1 MFKDA
6 ALKEHVPTAV
16 IHQPEYWPWVG
27 FFHKVLYCDTLV
39 ILDHVQSR
47 KRSNITRN
55 LIRTEEG
62 TMHLTIPVNA
72 EFGQKINEVTTVE
85 PRSWQQNH
93 YDNIRRFYSKTTGFR
108 KFNGVLERYYKEH
121 VHADLLE
128 ADVSALLV
136 AFKLL
141 GLEPKIILSSTLD
154 PVGRKE
160 DMLIDI
166 LKKIGINRYL
176 SGTGLLSYADVN
188 KFKEAGIELRIQEFE
203 HPTYRQQW
211 EPFIS
216 GLSAL
221 DFIMNTGDRAGEIIR
236 LLRPA
241 FQDGR

>member
-1 MFKDA
+1 M
-6 ALKEHVPTAV
+6 
-16 IHQPEYWPWVG
+16 
-27 FFHKVLYCDTLV
+27 
-39 ILDHVQSR
+39 
-47 KRSNITRN
+47 
-55 LIRTEEG
+55 
-62 TMHLTIPVNA
+62 
-72 EFGQKINEVTTVE
+72 
-85 PRSWQQNH
+85 
-93 YDNIRRFYSKTTGFR
+93 
-108 KFNGVLERYYKEH
+108 
-121 VHADLLE
+121 E

-141 GLEPKIILSSTLD
+141 RLEPKIILSSTLD

-188 KFKEAGIELRIQEFE
+188 KFKEAGVELRIQEFE

-221 DFIMNTGDRAGEIIR
+221 DFIMNAGDRAGEIIR

-241 FQDGR
+241 FQD